1 MIFGSDKITFTVI
14 RYILVEFQETSVSDI
29 LFSHMY
35 RKKRRFWK
43 KPRLHLNIH
52 IYCLGN
58 VLWTEIF
65 TSVQILMQQNMA
77 VFNIN
82 CLLPTGEVIQ
92 QNINVMFY
100 RLTAEI
106 KFVSILN
113 QNTCFEFYQF
123 WHFKKRKSELGNFF
137 LEQIKFQVDMHY
149 CHPRVTVNKLKKRT
163 HIINF
168 MGVELRQMFVKY
180 FSKYNSGPLY
190 INL

>member
-1 MIFGSDKITFTVI
+1 MI

-43 KPRLHLNIH
+43 KTRLHLNIH

-65 TSVQILMQQNMA
+65 TSVQILMQQNNA
-77 VFNIN
+77 VFNKY

-113 QNTCFEFYQF
+113 QNTCFEMVYQF
-123 WHFKKRKSELGNFF
+123 WHFKKRKSELGNF
-137 LEQIKFQVDMHY
+137 LEQIKFLVDTHY
-149 CHPRVTVNKLKKRT
+149 ALLPSPSDCQQIEITHSYNKLHGRWIRT
-163 HIINF
+163 DVCKIF
-168 MGVELRQMFVKY
+168 
-180 FSKYNSGPLY
+180 
-190 INL
+190 

>member
-43 KPRLHLNIH
+43 KTRLHLNIH

-137 LEQIKFQVDMHY
+137 FRANQIPSWYALLPSPSDCQQIEKTHSY
-149 CHPRVTVNKLKKRT
+149 NKLHGRWIKTDVCK
-163 HIINF
+163 IF
-168 MGVELRQMFVKY
+168 QQV
-180 FSKYNSGPLY
+180 
-190 INL
+190 